1 MSGDRDVK
9 LSLKIENFQ
18 RKNMFDG
25 LRRQRDGTVNAEALL
40 KKPKQHELADVPKGL
55 NMPALMNAPNGVKD
69 GVSIMNQHVMN
80 RDYKLSRKI
89 IDQLAAWKD
98 Q

>member
-1 MSGDRDVK
+1 
-9 LSLKIENFQ
+9 
-18 RKNMFDG
+18 
-25 LRRQRDGTVNAEALL
+25 
-40 KKPKQHELADVPKGL
+40 
-55 NMPALMNAPNGVKD
+55 MPALMNAPNGVKD